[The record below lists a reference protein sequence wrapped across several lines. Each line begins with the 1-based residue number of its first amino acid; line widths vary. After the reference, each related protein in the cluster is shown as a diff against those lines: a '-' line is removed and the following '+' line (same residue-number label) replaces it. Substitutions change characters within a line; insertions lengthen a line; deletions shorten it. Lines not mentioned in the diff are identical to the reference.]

1 LKITKSLGKRAF
13 SDNLLEDRYWTSA
26 SMLQLSNESGIDRK
40 QSTFFLAFL
49 YLSCALLVIA
59 YANMYSVYRYISHAL
74 GDRFITLT
82 PVILPILLLLW
93 FLTAASRRTS
103 RGKLFIE
110 WRWLLPGLAFCIFAL
125 FIPDPRFGVKRI
137 HVSEYLLLSLL
148 VRYTMSHRLSGLPLL
163 FFSCLFTAILGVHDE
178 FLQGIH
184 PNRTYGLRDMLVNGI
199 SGAGGAFIWHGL
211 HLFTRNCRVGSDVQ
225 SGTILHHLYLS
236 WLVISVLAFIVP
248 LTGYLYNFMPLWL
261 ILPLAAST
269 VFWSCFLLTDNSHL
283 RHGVSVLSYASFI
296 LLIYP
301 AAVNGLQI
309 PFH

>member
-1 LKITKSLGKRAF
+1 
-13 SDNLLEDRYWTSA
+13 
-26 SMLQLSNESGIDRK
+26 MLQLSSESGIDYK

-59 YANMYSVYRYISHAL
+59 YANMYLFYRYISHTL

-82 PVILPILLLLW
+82 PVILPILLLLL
-93 FLTAASRRTS
+93 FLTTASRRS
-103 RGKLFIE
+103 SKGKLFIG

-125 FIPDPRFGVKRI
+125 FIPDPRIGVKRI

-163 FFSCLFTAILGVHDE
+163 FFSCLFTAILGIHDE

-184 PNRTYGLRDMLVNGI
+184 PSRTYGLRDILVNGL

-211 HLFTRNCRVGSDVQ
+211 NMFTTNYQVKSDTKN
-225 SGTILHHLYLS
+225 GTILHHLYLS
-236 WLVISVLAFIVP
+236 WLVISILAFIVP
-248 LTGYLYNFMPLWL
+248 LAGYLHNFMPLWL

-269 VFWSCFLLTDNSHL
+269 VFWSCFLLTDTSQL
-283 RHGVSVLSYASFI
+283 RHGVSALSYASFI